1 MQAHAQTTRLFGNR
15 FFSKRHAFSPFSRK
29 NQQNLRTNSQKHL
42 FYFSFFVERV
52 LAVKRAIFVQLQFA
66 LNVLAVFVSSIISA
80 LAFAALQ
87 RDDFHRSFFL
97 ACHKKLLENSNQA
110 FQSPRAGSNRRPQ
123 PYHGCA
129 LPAELQGRKR
139 KTKRRDSA
147 PIFSVL

>member
-15 FFSKRHAFSPFSRK
+15 FSQKDTHFRRFHGKTSKICEQIRK
-29 NQQNLRTNSQKHL
+29 KHL

-52 LAVKRAIFVQLQFA
+52 LAVKRAIFVQFQFA